1 MLCKLALR
9 NVRRSLGDYSVY
21 FLTLALGVCL
31 FYAFNALEGQ
41 SVMVYLGKTQHH
53 MVASILAVMN
63 IFSAFVS
70 VVLAGLMLYAN
81 TFMMKR
87 RKKELAT
94 YFLLGL
100 PGGQVARLLWLETLL
115 IGLLALGVGLGL
127 GVFFSHGLSLLT
139 AGMFQINVD
148 ILNLSFSSG
157 GTVRTVAY
165 FSLLFLVV
173 MVFNTLTVSR
183 CRLIDLLQAGRRN
196 EELRERPLWVSV
208 LLFLVGVALLGI
220 AYAMLLVRGL
230 LAVDGLFLLML
241 ALGVAGTLL
250 FFRSLSGFLL
260 RVVRS
265 HKGIYYKGL
274 NMFVLR
280 QFNARIHTT
289 YLSMTMVCLMLLLAI
304 GITASSAGL
313 NSTLNQ
319 LSQEPMDL
327 SITNFDADTAPA
339 DLPQLLGDAGFDPE
353 VEFSAY
359 RQVTIYFPTQELEER
374 LNVNGVIGLADYN
387 ALMALQ
393 GGRALVPE
401 ELPFRGEERLVT
413 GGLRLAYG
421 VVPDAEAQ
429 ALPIRRQVLAAN
441 YAGNPEEIE
450 GRLNEVMPQAL
461 DGVGYIVDSRLL
473 TYQDMMG
480 SKVLVIY
487 LGLYLGI
494 VFLLAAAAV
503 LALQQLSQAAD
514 NTRRYTVLARLGVER
529 SMARRS
535 VFTQVALAFFLP
547 LSLALVHV
555 AVGMQAANAVIAQ
568 VGKVDAWG
576 STLASATLLAGVY
589 GAYFLATCW
598 GSRRIALER

>member
-359 RQVTIYFPTQELEER
+359 RQVTIYFPTQELGER

-401 ELPFRGEERLVT
+401 ELPFCGEERLVT